1 MRRRLPIGPGQA
13 RLSIA
18 TGAAALAALS
28 VLTGCGSSSNGASN
42 STTLTFFGADYGTGP
57 ANSTS
62 KYWNAIAAA
71 FHKANPSITVNVQT
85 VDWTDFPNKVQTLVQ
100 NKQFPDILEGD
111 AAPQFAQS
119 HLLYPDGQVLGASVM
134 ANLIPTFLKDGQYQG
149 TDYGIPFT
157 TSTRALYYNKK
168 IFTAAGIAAPP
179 ETWAELQ
186 SDAAKIK
193 AQGLH
198 RLRHAARQRGGAGRV
213 AAVVPGQRRRL
224 PEQRGKYDIDA
235 PQNVATLKFMAGMV
249 KAGDTQPSPGTT
261 DRKDVWAQF
270 AAGRIGMVL
279 GSPAVIPIIQAA
291 GVLQAADYATADVP
305 GKTGPLS
312 PRSGVHDDIVA
323 FNTGGTQRPRSRSS
337 WTSPTRT
344 STSCSSTTSTTCCR
358 RRPARRARSWPATR
372 CSRAFLKNIPE
383 SVNYPRWP
391 TGPTVQ
397 DQIQTTIGQAV
408 TGNPQTILGRDPAD
422 RPMSSS

>member
-28 VLTGCGSSSNGASN
+28 VLTGCGSSSNGASS

-119 HLLYPDGQVLGASVM
+119 HLLYPDDQVLAPSVM
-134 ANLIPTFLKDGQYQG
+134 KNLIPTFLKDGQYQG

-168 IFTAAGIAAPP
+168 IFATTTRRSSP
-179 ETWAELQ
+179 
-186 SDAAKIK
+186 
-193 AQGLH
+193 
-198 RLRHAARQRGGAGRV
+198 R
-213 AAVVPGQRRRL
+213 PGSPRRRR
-224 PEQRGKYDIDA
+224 PG
-235 PQNVATLKFMAGMV
+235 
-249 KAGDTQPSPGTT
+249 PSSSRT
-261 DRKDVWAQF
+261 
-270 AAGRIGMVL
+270 
-279 GSPAVIPIIQAA
+279 
-291 GVLQAADYATADVP
+291 
-305 GKTGPLS
+305 
-312 PRSGVHDDIVA
+312 
-323 FNTGGTQRPRSRSS
+323 RPRSRRRA
-337 WTSPTRT
+337 TSATACRWAAR
-344 STSCSSTTSTTCCR
+344 R
-358 RRPARRARSWPATR
+358 RRPNRCCGSWAT
-372 CSRAFLKNIPE
+372 AAA
-383 SVNYPRWP
+383 
-391 TGPTVQ
+391 T
-397 DQIQTTIGQAV
+397 
-408 TGNPQTILGRDPAD
+408 
-422 RPMSSS
+422 